1 VKGVL
6 RGCVVPSRIQRVG
19 SQDSAVG
26 IVVPEERMD
35 EATAVSNENIG
46 VEQPG
51 RYTPMT
57 GLGTL
62 GRVLD
67 GVFTAAGYLSGLLFL
82 VLAVFVTYD
91 VIARKWG
98 VSLHLPTTRVTDEI
112 SGYILA
118 LAATWGLAY
127 TLRTDAHV
135 RIDVLLPYL
144 PRRYRVVADLLA
156 VVLMGFFAG
165 LVSWKIWA
173 LVLDSFESGIRSST
187 YLLTPQW
194 IPEGI
199 VGIGFSL
206 LTLASAAM
214 AVSMVTG
221 WRLVGAAA
229 TATEPN
235 SATSDVMGGKGT
247 HDP

>member
-1 VKGVL
+1 MEEITAM
-6 RGCVVPSRIQRVG
+6 S
-19 SQDSAVG
+19 
-26 IVVPEERMD
+26 PERP
-35 EATAVSNENIG
+35 G
-46 VEQPG
+46 VEPPDLS
-51 RYTPMT
+51 RSMR
-57 GLGTL
+57 GLGAL
-62 GRVLD
+62 GHLLD
-67 GVFTAAGYLSGLLFL
+67 RVFTWTGYLSGMLFL
-82 VLAVFVTYD
+82 TLAVFVTYD

-98 VSLHLPTTRVTDEI
+98 AYLHLPTTRVTDEL

-144 PRRYRVVADLLA
+144 PRRWRAFADFLA
-156 VVLMGFFAG
+156 MVLMGVFAG

-199 VGIGFSL
+199 LGIGFSL

-214 AVSMVTG
+214 AISMVAE
-221 WRLVGAAA
+221 WRLVGAPA
-229 TATEPN
+229 TAAGPSPASTAARGSE
-235 SATSDVMGGKGT
+235 VT
-247 HDP
+247 HGP

>member
-1 VKGVL
+1 MLLGVH
-6 RGCVVPSRIQRVG
+6 PWFF
-19 SQDSAVG
+19 SALGNVSL
-26 IVVPEERMD
+26 EEDMD
-35 EATAVSNENIG
+35 ELATA
-46 VEQPG
+46 G
-51 RYTPMT
+51 RETLSVAPPDRSASMQ
-57 GLGTL
+57 GLGTPGHL
-62 GRVLD
+62 LDRVVA
-67 GVFTAAGYLSGLLFL
+67 GAGYLSGLLFL
-82 VLAVFVTYD
+82 MLAVFVTYD

-98 VSLHLPTTRVTDEI
+98 VYLHLPTTRVTDEI

-144 PRRYRVVADLLA
+144 SDRWRAVADCLA
-156 VVLMGFFAG
+156 FILMGGFAG

-194 IPEGI
+194 IPESI
-199 VGIGFSL
+199 LGIGFSL

-214 AVSMVTG
+214 ALSMVLEWCAG
-221 WRLVGAAA
+221 PRAAA
-229 TATEPN
+229 EVGEPRPP
-235 SATSDVMGGKGT
+235 SPEEVK
-247 HDP
+247 

>member
-1 VKGVL
+1 VL

>member
-1 VKGVL
+1 
-6 RGCVVPSRIQRVG
+6 
-19 SQDSAVG
+19 
-26 IVVPEERMD
+26 MD
-35 EATAVSNENIG
+35 ETAAVSAENLG

-51 RYTPMT
+51 RQLPMT
-57 GLGTL
+57 SLGKL
-62 GRVLD
+62 GRILD
-67 GVFTAAGYLSGLLFL
+67 GVFTASGYLSGLLFL

-98 VSLHLPTTRVTDEI
+98 TYLYLPTTRVTDEI

-135 RIDVLLPYL
+135 RIDVLLPHL
-144 PRRYRVVADLLA
+144 PRRVRA
-156 VVLMGFFAG
+156 VVDFLALMLMGFFAG

-199 VGIGFSL
+199 LGVGFSL

-214 AVSMVTG
+214 ALSMVG
-221 WRLVGAAA
+221 EWVGAGASA
-229 TATEPN
+229 KATEPKQTTWK
-235 SATSDVMGGKGT
+235 AQGLGVEGQERL
-247 HDP
+247 

>member
-1 VKGVL
+1 
-6 RGCVVPSRIQRVG
+6 
-19 SQDSAVG
+19 
-26 IVVPEERMD
+26 MD
-35 EATAVSNENIG
+35 HATAVSEGNIG
-46 VEQPG
+46 VEPPG

-62 GRVLD
+62 GRMLD
-67 GVFTAAGYLSGLLFL
+67 GVFAASGYLSGLLFL

-98 VSLHLPTTRVTDEI
+98 VYLHLPTTRVTDEI

-144 PRRYRVVADLLA
+144 PRRYRAVADFLA
-156 VVLMGFFAG
+156 VALMGCFAG

-187 YLLTPQW
+187 YMLTPQW

-199 VGIGFSL
+199 VAIGFSL

-214 AVSMVTG
+214 AVSMVAE
-221 WRLVGAAA
+221 WRSVGATAIAA
-229 TATEPN
+229 KPR
-235 SATSDVMGGKGT
+235 SATSTAMGGEGT
-247 HDP
+247 HGP

>member
-1 VKGVL
+1 
-6 RGCVVPSRIQRVG
+6 
-19 SQDSAVG
+19 
-26 IVVPEERMD
+26 MD
-35 EATAVSNENIG
+35 HATAVSEGNIG
-46 VEQPG
+46 VEPPG

-62 GRVLD
+62 GRMLD
-67 GVFTAAGYLSGLLFL
+67 GVFAASGYLSGLLFL

-98 VSLHLPTTRVTDEI
+98 VYLHLPTTRVTDEI

-144 PRRYRVVADLLA
+144 PRRWRAFADFLA

-165 LVSWKIWA
+165 LISWKIWA

-199 VGIGFSL
+199 LGIGFSL

-214 AVSMVTG
+214 AVSMVAE
-221 WRLVGAAA
+221 WRLVGAPA
-229 TATEPN
+229 TAAGASPAAVAASGSE
-235 SATSDVMGGKGT
+235 VT
-247 HDP
+247 HGP

>member
-1 VKGVL
+1 
-6 RGCVVPSRIQRVG
+6 
-19 SQDSAVG
+19 
-26 IVVPEERMD
+26 MD
-35 EATAVSNENIG
+35 DVTAVSQGSATLEP
-46 VEQPG
+46 PG
-51 RYTPMT
+51 RDTPLK
-57 GLGTL
+57 GLGAL

-67 GVFTAAGYLSGLLFL
+67 GIFTGAGYLSGLLFL

-91 VIARKWG
+91 VMARKWG
-98 VSLHLPTTRVTDEI
+98 VYLHLPTTRVTDEI

-127 TLRTDAHV
+127 TIKTDAHV

-144 PRRYRVVADLLA
+144 SDRWRAIADFVGL
-156 VVLMGFFAG
+156 VLMGFFAG

-206 LTLASAAM
+206 LALASATM
-214 AVSMVTG
+214 AVSMLVQWIVLGVTPKT
-221 WRLVGAAA
+221 AARRA
-229 TATEPN
+229 AIPSVE
-235 SATSDVMGGKGT
+235 
-247 HDP
+247 

>member
-1 VKGVL
+1 MLCGHDPAL
-6 RGCVVPSRIQRVG
+6 RTVS
-19 SQDSAVG
+19 
-26 IVVPEERMD
+26 PEEDPEEDMD
-35 EATAVSNENIG
+35 ELTTVGAETLSAANPVHSFS
-46 VEQPG
+46 
-51 RYTPMT
+51 MK
-57 GLGTL
+57 GLGTP
-62 GRVLD
+62 GHILD
-67 GVFTAAGYLSGLLFL
+67 RVFTGAGYLSGVLFL

-98 VSLHLPTTRVTDEI
+98 IYLYLPTTRVTDEI

-127 TLRTDAHV
+127 TLRTGAHV

-144 PRRYRVVADLLA
+144 SDRWRAVADCLA
-156 VVLMGFFAG
+156 FILMGCFAG

-194 IPEGI
+194 IPESI
-199 VGIGFSL
+199 LGIGFSL

-214 AVSMVTG
+214 ALSMVLEWLTG
-221 WRLVGAAA
+221 DRDSAGAG
-229 TATEPN
+229 ESHHP
-235 SATSDVMGGKGT
+235 SPEEVK
-247 HDP
+247 

>member
-1 VKGVL
+1 MMDEETVASPENLGVEHPGRFKPL
-6 RGCVVPSRIQRVG
+6 NGLG
-19 SQDSAVG
+19 AVG
-26 IVVPEERMD
+26 RI
-35 EATAVSNENIG
+35 
-46 VEQPG
+46 
-51 RYTPMT
+51 
-57 GLGTL
+57 
-62 GRVLD
+62 LD
-67 GVFTAAGYLSGLLFL
+67 GVFTWTGYLSGMLFL
-82 VLAVFVTYD
+82 VLALFVTYD

-98 VSLHLPTTRVTDEI
+98 VYLHLPTTRVTDEI

-144 PRRYRVVADLLA
+144 PRPLRALADFLA
-156 VVLMGFFAG
+156 ALLMGLFAG

-194 IPEGI
+194 IPESI
-199 VGIGFSL
+199 LAIGFSL

-214 AVSMVTG
+214 AVSMVAEWISAG
-221 WRLVGAAA
+221 A
-229 TATEPN
+229 TADNP
-235 SATSDVMGGKGT
+235 
-247 HDP
+247 

>member
-1 VKGVL
+1 
-6 RGCVVPSRIQRVG
+6 
-19 SQDSAVG
+19 
-26 IVVPEERMD
+26 MD
-35 EATAVSNENIG
+35 EITAMSPENPG
-46 VEQPG
+46 VEPPE
-51 RYTPMT
+51 RLRPMK
-57 GLGTL
+57 GLGAL
-62 GRVLD
+62 GYILD
-67 GVFTAAGYLSGLLFL
+67 RVFTWTGYLSGTLFL
-82 VLAVFVTYD
+82 TLAVFVTYD

-98 VSLHLPTTRVTDEI
+98 VYLHLPTTRVTDEI

-144 PRRYRVVADLLA
+144 PRRWRAFADFLA

-199 VGIGFSL
+199 LGIGFSL

-214 AVSMVTG
+214 AVSMVAE
-221 WRLVGAAA
+221 WRLAGAPA
-229 TATEPN
+229 TADGP
-235 SATSDVMGGKGT
+235 SPATVAASGSEAT
-247 HDP
+247 HGP

>member
-1 VKGVL
+1 
-6 RGCVVPSRIQRVG
+6 
-19 SQDSAVG
+19 
-26 IVVPEERMD
+26 MD
-35 EATAVSNENIG
+35 QATAVSGGNIG
-46 VEQPG
+46 VEPPS
-51 RYTPMT
+51 RYAPMT

-62 GRVLD
+62 GRLLD
-67 GVFTAAGYLSGLLFL
+67 HVFTASGYLSGLLFL
-82 VLAVFVTYD
+82 ALAVFVTYD

-98 VSLHLPTTRVTDEI
+98 AYLHLPTTRVTDEI

-144 PRRYRVVADLLA
+144 PRRYRAVADFFA
-156 VVLMGFFAG
+156 VVLMGCFAG
-165 LVSWKIWA
+165 LLSWKIWA

-194 IPEGI
+194 IPESI
-199 VGIGFSL
+199 VGLGFSL

-214 AVSMVTG
+214 AISMVVE
-221 WRLVGAAA
+221 WRWVGTTA
-229 TATEPN
+229 TAAEPHP
-235 SATSDVMGGKGT
+235 ATSAAMGGEVT
-247 HDP
+247 HGP

>member
-1 VKGVL
+1 
-6 RGCVVPSRIQRVG
+6 
-19 SQDSAVG
+19 
-26 IVVPEERMD
+26 MD
-35 EATAVSNENIG
+35 QATAVSEGNVG
-46 VEQPG
+46 VEPPG

-62 GRVLD
+62 GRILD
-67 GVFTAAGYLSGLLFL
+67 GVFTASGYLSGLLFL

-98 VSLHLPTTRVTDEI
+98 VYLHLPTTRVTDEI

-144 PRRYRVVADLLA
+144 PRRYRVFADFLA

>member
-1 VKGVL
+1 
-6 RGCVVPSRIQRVG
+6 
-19 SQDSAVG
+19 
-26 IVVPEERMD
+26 MD
-35 EATAVSNENIG
+35 EATAVSEGNIG
-46 VEQPG
+46 LEQPG
-51 RYTPMT
+51 RSTPMT
-57 GLGTL
+57 GLGKL
-62 GRVLD
+62 GRILD
-67 GVFTAAGYLSGLLFL
+67 GVFTASGYLSGLLFL

-91 VIARKWG
+91 VVARKWG
-98 VSLHLPTTRVTDEI
+98 VYLHLPTTRVTDEI

-144 PRRYRVVADLLA
+144 PRRYRIFADFLA

-199 VGIGFSL
+199 LGIGFSL

-214 AVSMVTG
+214 AVSMLAE
-221 WRLVGAAA
+221 WRLVGATAA
-229 TATEPN
+229 AAEPN
-235 SATSDVMGGKGT
+235 SPTQKARELGVEGQERL
-247 HDP
+247 

>member
-1 VKGVL
+1 MG
-6 RGCVVPSRIQRVG
+6 Q
-19 SQDSAVG
+19 
-26 IVVPEERMD
+26 
-35 EATAVSNENIG
+35 ATAVSEENVG
-46 VEQPG
+46 VEPQR

-57 GLGTL
+57 GLGAL
-62 GRVLD
+62 GRLLD
-67 GVFTAAGYLSGLLFL
+67 GVFAASGYLSGLLFL

-98 VSLHLPTTRVTDEI
+98 AYLHLPTTRVTDEI

-127 TLRTDAHV
+127 TLRAEAHV

-144 PRRYRVVADLLA
+144 PRRYRAAADFLA
-156 VVLMGFFAG
+156 VALMGCFAG

-214 AVSMVTG
+214 AVSMLAE
-221 WRLVGAAA
+221 WRSVGATDVAA
-229 TATEPN
+229 EPH
-235 SATSDVMGGKGT
+235 SATSAAMGGEGV
-247 HDP
+247 HGP

>member
-1 VKGVL
+1 MEEITAM
-6 RGCVVPSRIQRVG
+6 S
-19 SQDSAVG
+19 
-26 IVVPEERMD
+26 PEHP
-35 EATAVSNENIG
+35 G
-46 VEQPG
+46 VEPPDRSRSMQ
-51 RYTPMT
+51 
-57 GLGTL
+57 GLGAL
-62 GRVLD
+62 GHILD
-67 GVFTAAGYLSGLLFL
+67 RVFTWTGYLSGLLFL
-82 VLAVFVTYD
+82 LLAVFVTYD

-98 VSLHLPTTRVTDEI
+98 NYLHLPTTRVTDEL

-144 PRRYRVVADLLA
+144 PRRWRAFADFLA

-165 LVSWKIWA
+165 LISWKIWA

-187 YLLTPQW
+187 YLLTPLW

-199 VGIGFSL
+199 LGIGFSL

-214 AVSMVTG
+214 AVSMLAE
-221 WRLVGAAA
+221 WRSVGAPATTAGPTPVTSAA
-229 TATEPN
+229 RGSEVIHGP
-235 SATSDVMGGKGT
+235 
-247 HDP
+247 

>member
-1 VKGVL
+1 MDDD
-6 RGCVVPSRIQRVG
+6 VVVRREDLG
-19 SQDSAVG
+19 G
-26 IVVPEERMD
+26 
-35 EATAVSNENIG
+35 
-46 VEQPG
+46 EQPG
-51 RYTPMT
+51 RYKPLE
-57 GLGTL
+57 GLGTV

-67 GVFTAAGYLSGLLFL
+67 KLFAWAGYLSGALFL
-82 VLAVFVTYD
+82 LLAFFVTYD

-98 VSLHLPTTRVTDEI
+98 AYLYLPTTRVTDEL

-144 PRRYRVVADLLA
+144 PRRWRAGADFLA
-156 VVLMGFFAG
+156 VLFMGGFAG

-194 IPEGI
+194 IPESVLGL
-199 VGIGFSL
+199 GFSL
-206 LTLASAAM
+206 LALASAAM
-214 AVSMVTG
+214 AAAMAAE
-221 WRLVGAAA
+221 WIAA
-229 TATEPN
+229 TARSNRPAWQAE
-235 SATSDVMGGKGT
+235 ALGVEGQERL
-247 HDP
+247 

>member
-1 VKGVL
+1 
-6 RGCVVPSRIQRVG
+6 
-19 SQDSAVG
+19 
-26 IVVPEERMD
+26 MD
-35 EATAVSNENIG
+35 EVIAVSQGNVAGEH
-46 VEQPG
+46 PG
-51 RYTPMT
+51 RLMPMQ
-57 GLGTL
+57 GLGRL
-62 GRVLD
+62 GRSLD
-67 GVFTAAGYLSGLLFL
+67 RVFSWTGYLSGLLFL
-82 VLAVFVTYD
+82 LLALFVTYD

-98 VSLHLPTTRVTDEI
+98 TYLHLPTTRVTDEI

-144 PRRYRVVADLLA
+144 SARWRSVADCLA
-156 VVLMGFFAG
+156 LVLMGCFSG
-165 LVSWKIWA
+165 LVSWKVWA

-199 VGIGFSL
+199 LAIGFSL

-214 AVSMVTG
+214 VLSMIVQAVSG
-221 WRLVGAAA
+221 KAAA
-229 TATEPN
+229 NAGMPSQSAWTAEE
-235 SATSDVMGGKGT
+235 VK
-247 HDP
+247 

>member
-1 VKGVL
+1 
-6 RGCVVPSRIQRVG
+6 
-19 SQDSAVG
+19 
-26 IVVPEERMD
+26 MD
-35 EATAVSNENIG
+35 EITAVSQGNPG
-46 VEQPG
+46 VEPPG
-51 RYTPMT
+51 YSRPLK
-57 GLGTL
+57 GLGAL
-62 GRVLD
+62 GLILD
-67 GVFTAAGYLSGLLFL
+67 RVFTWTGYLSGMLFL
-82 VLAVFVTYD
+82 LLAVFVTYD

-98 VSLHLPTTRVTDEI
+98 IYLHLPTTRVTDEI

-144 PRRYRVVADLLA
+144 PRRCRAFADFLA
-156 VVLMGFFAG
+156 VALMGCFAG

-173 LVLDSFESGIRSST
+173 LALDSFESGIRSST

-206 LTLASAAM
+206 LTLASAVMAIAM
-214 AVSMVTG
+214 VAEWRAGGATG
-221 WRLVGAAA
+221 TAA
-229 TATEPN
+229 EPN
-235 SATSDVMGGKGT
+235 PAPRKAPELGVKGQER
-247 HDP
+247 H